1 MSMPL
6 RRPAP
11 PRFCPPAFGALRG
24 VRTLSRIGLALCC
37 GVLAPWGPVAAGA
50 TPLPPQKPK
59 IIQTIPPAGARRPLA
74 LRTAPLPPRRPAE
87 LDADEEEAVA
97 PPQAEPAAALPD
109 RSDADAPWREPVPVP
124 APNPRF
130 AARAMPPADESRT
143 RAVPLPPVRPD
154 AESPTDAG
162 SAVPDAEAA
171 SPDSPDASPAE
182 MPEACAELVGAGVM
196 AASLERGI
204 PPKGACGLPQPV
216 RLTGVRLENG
226 RLVALKP
233 AAVFRCEVAVALT
246 RWLREALDP
255 AVGGLGAE
263 VSAVR
268 IAASYDCRPRNRVA
282 GAKMS
287 EHGLGNAVDIGG
299 FEMTDG
305 RVWLVAKGGLPMPL
319 RSTMKDSA
327 CDRFATVLGPGS
339 DGFHEDHIHVDLAQ
353 RKRDYKMCRWN
364 LDAGTAVAARKGMSG
379 AEAPADTGG
388 APPPAPAGAP
398 LPEAV
403 PRGPEATS
411 GRGGAAPVR

>member
-1 MSMPL
+1 MLMSL
-6 RRPAP
+6 RRPALP
-11 PRFCPPAFGALRG
+11 CPCPIASGFARGAQILPLIVLLLWG
-24 VRTLSRIGLALCC
+24 MLALS
-37 GVLAPWGPVAAGA
+37 GTGAVAA
-50 TPLPPQKPK
+50 TMPLPPQKPK
-59 IIQTIPPAGARRPLA
+59 SLQAVPAVAARPA
-74 LRTAPLPPRRPAE
+74 LQRTAPLPPRRPAE
-87 LDADEEEAVA
+87 LDVEEDEPVVAQQAA
-97 PPQAEPAAALPD
+97 PPGPAPA
-109 RSDADAPWREPVPVP
+109 RREADAPWREPVPVP
-124 APNPRF
+124 LPNPRF
-130 AARAMPPADESRT
+130 AARAMPPLEEAT
-143 RAVPLPPVRPD
+143 AGAVPLPPGRPD
-154 AESPTDAG
+154 APSPEEAG
-162 SAVPDAEAA
+162 APDADAA
-171 SPDSPDASPAE
+171 PAA
-182 MPEACAELVGAGVM
+182 MPEACAELTGAGVM
-196 AASLERGI
+196 AASLEKGI

-255 AVGGLGAE
+255 AVDGLGAE

-319 RSTMKDSA
+319 RSAMKDSA

-364 LDAGTAVAARKGMSG
+364 LDAGTAVAARKGKSG
-379 AEAPADTGG
+379 AEAPADTGGAPPADG